1 MGFMFFDLHV
11 SLKKTLRV
19 CVCVCGGGGGGVDI
33 NSSNLSCYVFFLL
46 GEERIKLLLPEVPF

>member
-1 MGFMFFDLHV
+1 M
-11 SLKKTLRV
+11 
-19 CVCVCGGGGGGVDI
+19 CVCVCGGGGGGGGGGGVDI